1 MDIGIH
7 GINGKMGRVLAD
19 TVFAAP
25 SCRLSAAS
33 VREGHDW
40 AGRRLCDI
48 GTIDSPLKATS
59 NLELLCQEAEVVID
73 FTHPDATLVLLPI
86 CQRRN
91 RPMLIGTTG
100 FNEEARRWIA
110 RAAADIPIVLAANT
124 SLGVNVLM
132 AASRLA
138 ARALASVDWDVE
150 IFEMHH
156 RRKVDAPSGTAL
168 RLGEEVAKV
177 QQSNLKDRLRYP
189 HERQR
194 RSDEIGFSVARAG
207 DVIGDHTVFF
217 VNDHERIELTH
228 RAQDRS
234 IFARGALV
242 AAQWL
247 VEHPPGLYDMSD
259 VLGFAGD

>member
-19 TVFAAP
+19 TIHSDP
-25 SCRLSAAS
+25 QCRVGAAS
-33 VREGHDW
+33 VRAHHDW
-40 AGRRLCDI
+40 AGRKLCDVS
-48 GTIDSPLKATS
+48 TIDLPLKTTS
-59 NLELLCQEAEVVID
+59 NLEQFCHQAEVIID

-86 CQRRN
+86 CQRHN

-100 FNEEARRWIA
+100 FNQEARRWIA
-110 RAAADIPIVLAANT
+110 KAASDIPIVLAANT

-138 ARALASVDWDVE
+138 ARALNPKDWDVE

-168 RLGEEVAKV
+168 RLGEEVASA
-177 QQSNLKDRLRYP
+177 QQSTLKSRLCYP

-194 RSDEIGFSVARAG
+194 SSDEIGFSVARAG
-207 DVIGDHTVFF
+207 DVIGEHTVFF
-217 VNDHERIELTH
+217 VSEHERIELTH

-242 AAQWL
+242 AAKWL
-247 VEHPPGLYDMSD
+247 VDRSPGLYDMSD
-259 VLGFAGD
+259 VLGFAAN